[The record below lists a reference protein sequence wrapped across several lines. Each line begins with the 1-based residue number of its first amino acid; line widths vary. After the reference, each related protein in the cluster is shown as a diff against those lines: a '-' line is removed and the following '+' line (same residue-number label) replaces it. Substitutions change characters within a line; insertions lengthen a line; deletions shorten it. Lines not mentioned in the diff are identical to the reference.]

1 MWQLFTFII
10 SLFLYTLVVVFSHQE
25 IWKALTWGGFFIL
38 LLAMDNADSERNK
51 TAVRKSFEIA
61 SRKKLDTLDL
71 IRKQIQR
78 IPSGLD
84 KFDLSN
90 LKFLYLEG
98 NIISFLPEDFF
109 PSLASLEWLDLRNN
123 TLCEIPRNIGEH
135 KKLKTLL
142 LGRNQLKFLPA
153 ELGLVKTLTGLNL
166 SDNPL
171 KEPPQT
177 VLMKGIFAVQVY
189 LLEKLGIYPE
199 EGEANDSESDQQSTI
214 ESGNHLQ
221 ADFEEVDNESMS
233 SIVNEKEEIPH
244 RNSAGNHPMMQSVS
258 PQAALAYYGALLG
271 EVPHSYIFKPWKTGV
286 FLRRE
291 QMTDDLNSAHD
302 VDEDNSKY

>member
-1 MWQLFTFII
+1 
-10 SLFLYTLVVVFSHQE
+10 
-25 IWKALTWGGFFIL
+25 
-38 LLAMDNADSERNK
+38 MDNPDSEKN
-51 TAVRKSFEIA
+51 TAAVRQSFEIA

-71 IRKQIQR
+71 IRKQIQQ

-98 NIISFLPEDFF
+98 NIISLLPEDFF
-109 PSLASLEWLDLRNN
+109 PCLASLEWLDLRNN
-123 TLCEIPRNIGEH
+123 ILWEIPRNIGEH

-177 VLMKGIFAVQVY
+177 ILMNGISAVQVY

-199 EGEANDSESDQQSTI
+199 EEEANDSESDQQSTI

>member
-1 MWQLFTFII
+1 
-10 SLFLYTLVVVFSHQE
+10 
-25 IWKALTWGGFFIL
+25 
-38 LLAMDNADSERNK
+38 MDNPESEKDK

-61 SRKKLDTLDL
+61 SRKKLDSLDL
-71 IRKQIQR
+71 IRKQIQQ

-109 PSLASLEWLDLRNN
+109 PCLASLEWLDLRNN
-123 TLCEIPRNIGEH
+123 ILCEIPRNIGEH

-142 LGRNQLKFLPA
+142 LGRNKLKFVPA
-153 ELGLVKTLTGLNL
+153 ELGLVKTLNGLNL

-171 KEPPQT
+171 EEPPQT
-177 VLMKGIFAVQVY
+177 VLMKGISAVQVY
-189 LLEKLGIYPE
+189 LLAKLGIYPE
-199 EGEANDSESDQQSTI
+199 EDEANDSESDQQSTV
-214 ESGNHLQ
+214 ESRNHLK
-221 ADFEEVDNESMS
+221 AHFEEVDSESMS
-233 SIVNEKEEIPH
+233 HLVNEKEAISH
-244 RNSAGNHPMMQSVS
+244 SNSAENHPMMQSVS

-291 QMTDDLNSAHD
+291 QMTDNLNSAHD
-302 VDEDNSKY
+302 VDEDNSKF